1 VLSLWTLQDN
11 MVILTTIV
19 EQDLD
24 QEHLSNDIGG
34 RCDEIVM

>member
-1 VLSLWTLQDN
+1 MGFARSYSYTN
-11 MVILTTIV
+11 NIV
-19 EQDLD
+19 DQDLD